1 MTNAMPQAAALAV
14 AEKSERYPLDD
25 FLADISGIA
34 ATTEPI
40 DLKRRSRD
48 YFWYSPILYEML
60 KDKVADVVVTPR
72 DEAEVVRVAAA
83 CARHRMPLTVRGGA
97 TGNYGQCVPLQG
109 GVVLDMAALNRI
121 EWQKPGLVRVEA
133 GAKLYDID
141 AATRP
146 NGFELRMHPSTKRS
160 AVIGGFVAGG
170 SGGVGSVTFGGMR
183 EPGNIVAARI
193 VTLERRTARH
203 RTARRRGAED
213 QPRLRHHRDHHRSR
227 NAVGARAILDRRD
240 RYLRRLR
247 RGGPVW
253 AHHRHGRRYREKAA
267 IAHSMAAAA
276 AFRRVSILLPRR
288 QERADRHDRRDVD
301 GKFRDAARGVE
312 RDDHLQGRSARTCS
326 ARCRSMNTPGITPRC
341 RCSRTTVASLI
352 CNAFIRTTALPMRWR
367 SSTRNSATKCVQ
379 HLEFIR
385 LNGFMTASGIPIV
398 RYRSPER
405 LYEIIAGFEACGVMI
420 ANPHVVTLE
429 DGSRYK
435 RVDADQLGFK
445 HEVDPMGLLNPGK
458 MRSFVP
464 QAADRDMTA
473 AVPIKAVAE
482 STPIKSAASGAQPAA
497 AAAACPMSP
506 RRSPPAR
513 GACRHRP
520 DDLSRRIRQPARTVG
535 LRKID
540 AAQAYRRA
548 RHAVVGRDRL
558 AAIDLHRGRQPGTG
572 ARLRVPG
579 ADTVAVADG
588 GRQCPVCRCCLP
600 A

>member
-1 MTNAMPQAAALAV
+1 MTNAMPQATELAV
-14 AEKSERYPLDD
+14 EETSERYPLDD
-25 FLADISGIA
+25 FLADIAGIA

-83 CARHRMPLTVRGGA
+83 CAKHRMPLTVRGGA

-109 GVVLDMAALNRI
+109 GVVLDMATLNRI

-141 AATRP
+141 AVTRP

-183 EPGNIVAARI
+183 EPGNIVAARV
-193 VTLERRTARH
+193 VTLECEPRVIEL
-203 RTARRRGAED
+203 RGDAA
-213 QPRLRHHRDHHRSR
+213 QKISR
-227 NAVGARAILDRRD
+227 AYGTTGIITVLEMPLAPAQSWIDVIVTFDDFVEAVRFG
-240 RYLRRLR
+240 
-247 RGGPVW
+247 
-253 AHHRHGRRYREKAA
+253 HT
-267 IAHSMAAAA
+267 IAMADGIVKKLLSPIQWPLPQHFA
-276 AFRRVSILLPRR
+276 AFRSSCPDGKSVLIAMIGEMSLESFETLLEASNGTITYKAAHEDVLGKVPLYEHTWNHTTL
-288 QERADRHDRRDVD
+288 QMLKNDRGVTYLQCLYPHDRIADAVAQLSE
-301 GKFRDAARGVE
+301 KFGDEVR
-312 RDDHLQGRSARTCS
+312 
-326 ARCRSMNTPGITPRC
+326 
-341 RCSRTTVASLI
+341 
-352 CNAFIRTTALPMRWR
+352 
-367 SSTRNSATKCVQ
+367 Q

-435 RVDADQLGFK
+435 RLDADQLGFK

-464 QAADRDMTA
+464 QA
-473 AVPIKAVAE
+473 P
-482 STPIKSAASGAQPAA
+482 
-497 AAAACPMSP
+497 
-506 RRSPPAR
+506 
-513 GACRHRP
+513 
-520 DDLSRRIRQPARTVG
+520 
-535 LRKID
+535 
-540 AAQAYRRA
+540 
-548 RHAVVGRDRL
+548 
-558 AAIDLHRGRQPGTG
+558 
-572 ARLRVPG
+572 
-579 ADTVAVADG
+579 
-588 GRQCPVCRCCLP
+588 
-600 A
+600 